1 MTQNTREYQ
10 LTTEWDMYITMRLSP
25 YMLRTCCCRICGGFL
40 RRTIQ
45 KELSKCNFSD
55 VSILAPWQ
63 SSKLTASEFPNRT
76 GGGGNP
82 EVAKKWSKWNWDTF
96 LFSSRKL
103 SLDTKTHQITWTR
116 CQKWHWKSGLGCP
129 AQLARS
135 IGPGVGNDG
144 YLWCQSWSHNH
155 FHHHSTILGH
165 HGGLW

>member
-10 LTTEWDMYITMRLSP
+10 LTTEWDMFITIRLSP

-45 KELSKCNFSD
+45 KELSKCN
-55 VSILAPWQ
+55 
-63 SSKLTASEFPNRT
+63 LTFPSWHH
-76 GGGGNP
+76 GNP
-82 EVAKKWSKWNWDTF
+82 QNLLQASSQIGQVAEGTQRLLKWSMRHISVLKT
-96 LFSSRKL
+96 SRKL

-144 YLWCQSWSHNH
+144 YLWCQAWSHNH